1 MKRLITVLVGVALVA
16 PLLTSCGDEETPE
29 QRIARLRSRH
39 EIYPAGITTL
49 TDGAGYP
56 TLVVDVQ
63 VANQGTEPLN
73 QLTVLI
79 KVRGT
84 DGADRLSERVVID
97 LEGIRPGTGER
108 RTARVPGIA
117 LEEDDEVYVEIE
129 ANLTDDDLHTLAE
142 WSEAAGPS

>member
-1 MKRLITVLVGVALVA
+1 MKRLITILVGAALMA
-16 PLLTSCGDEETPE
+16 PLLISCGDEETPE

-39 EIYPAGITTL
+39 EIFPAGITTL
-49 TDGAGYP
+49 TDGVGYP

-79 KVRGT
+79 KVRGA
-84 DGADRLSERVVID
+84 DGVDKHAERVVID

-108 RTARVPGIA
+108 RTARVPGVGLA
-117 LEEDDEVYVEIE
+117 EDDEVYVEIE
-129 ANLTDDDLHTLAE
+129 ANLTDEDLHTLAE
-142 WSEAAGPS
+142 WSEAAGPN